1 MGIIS
6 KFYQWNTAMICGSK
20 TVDQRKLSESLLISK
35 DWNII
40 GNKLK
45 LRLDEKYSKRITN
58 RDFLKNVNCSFE
70 QMEYIFSNSFATFRE
85 GNRLRRP
92 YPSAGA
98 LYPIDI
104 YVIINHVADI
114 KKGIYKYNSLQNSL
128 IFIKEI
134 EDFEK
139 ISYIFLNQS
148 FTKENKFS
156 FACLF
161 IEDSFRIEAKYGDR
175 GYRYA
180 LIECGH
186 IAENVYLTSREKGLK
201 AVAVGGFIDMEINLL
216 LELDLEYFPLYAVF
230 VGN

>member
-6 KFYQWNTAMICGSK
+6 KFYQWNTAMICGSES
-20 TVDQRKLSESLLISK
+20 VDSRKLAKSLLLSR
-35 DWNII
+35 DEHII

-45 LRLDEKYSKRITN
+45 LRLEEKYSKRATD
-58 RDFLKNVNCSFE
+58 RDFLENGNCSLE
-70 QMEYIFSNSFATFRE
+70 QMEYVFSNSFATFRE
-85 GNRLRRP
+85 GSRLRRP

-134 EDFEK
+134 EDFKK

-156 FACLF
+156 FACVF
-161 IEDSFRIEAKYGDR
+161 IADSFRIEAKYGNR

-180 LIECGH
+180 LIESGH
-186 IAENVYLTSREKGLK
+186 IAENIYLTSQEKGLK
-201 AVAVGGFIDMEINLL
+201 VVAVGGFIDMEINLL
-216 LELDLEYFPLYAVF
+216 LDLNLEYFPLYSVF